1 MNDHQP
7 TNLTNLGKEKTPIMT
22 SLVEDLLMI
31 QLTFLLQL
39 FCCDRYVV
47 HGCLFFV
54 IDLMSFYMSCHN
66 IKYHQYVNE
75 NDHPTCDSIHHNCK
89 LQNYWKDSPS
99 FFLPF
104 FLVIV
109 HIQYVMQTMTS
120 SSLPV

>member
-1 MNDHQP
+1 VNDHP
-7 TNLTNLGKEKTPIMT
+7 THQSHKNLGKEKTPIMT
-22 SLVEDLLMI
+22 SQVKDLLMI
-31 QLTFLLQL
+31 KLSFLLQ
-39 FCCDRYVV
+39 FFSCDRYVV

-54 IDLMSFYMSCHN
+54 IELMSFYMSCHN

-75 NDHPTCDSIHHNCK
+75 NDHPTCDSIHHIV
-89 LQNYWKDSPS
+89 S
-99 FFLPF
+99 FKIIGKIHLLFFPF

>member
-1 MNDHQP
+1 MNDRQP

-39 FCCDRYVV
+39 LSCDRYVV

-66 IKYHQYVNE
+66 IKYHQYVTE
-75 NDHPTCDSIHHNCK
+75 NDHPTCDSIHHIV
-89 LQNYWKDSPS
+89 S
-99 FFLPF
+99 FKIIGKIHLLLFSPF
-104 FLVIV
+104 FLAIV
-109 HIQYVMQTMTS
+109 HIQYVMQIMTS

>member
-54 IDLMSFYMSCHN
+54 IDLMSFYMSYHN

-75 NDHPTCDSIHHNCK
+75 NDHPTCDSIHHIVSFK
-89 LQNYWKDSPS
+89 IIGKIHLLF
-99 FFLPF
+99 FFLF
-104 FLVIV
+104 FGVIV